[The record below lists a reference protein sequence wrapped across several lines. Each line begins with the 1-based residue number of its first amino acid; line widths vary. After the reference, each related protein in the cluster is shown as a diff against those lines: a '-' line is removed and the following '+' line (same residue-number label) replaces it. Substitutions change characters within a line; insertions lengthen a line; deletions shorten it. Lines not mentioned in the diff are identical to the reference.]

1 MAVKNTY
8 HFLYINVKQRFLK
21 SILEICIETNIPVW
35 KLEMFGLKKVNAT
48 LTQSINQ
55 TKAVTIWGHVC
66 GAPTVYMELF
76 DKGKG
81 YLQGKRKYF

>member
-1 MAVKNTY
+1 MEILGLEKT
-8 HFLYINVKQRFLK
+8 
-21 SILEICIETNIPVW
+21 SI
-35 KLEMFGLKKVNAT
+35 T

-55 TKAVTIWGHVC
+55 TRAATICGHVC

-81 YLQGKRKYF
+81 YLEEREETFLIAVDSSGEDKPAHSHM